1 MATGPRYADLDGLT
15 RAAYAGKGMPGQR
28 FREKAMG
35 KKKQKRMTEAEWLAC
50 TDPEPMLEFLRGK
63 ASERKMRLFACACC
77 RRIWGVLEHPLGREA
92 VEVAERYADRKE
104 TKKELSAATYAAAF
118 AGADFGSINGLA
130 VLAALSASADE
141 DRALDAAG
149 VAACAAPDDAD
160 ERIAQCGLFRDIA
173 GNPFR
178 PVSLDPA
185 WRTPTVRALAQAAYE
200 ERILPAGTLDPTRL
214 AVLSDALEETGCDN
228 ADILSHLRGPGP
240 HVRGCWVVDAILGKK

>member
-1 MATGPRYADLDGLT
+1 
-15 RAAYAGKGMPGQR
+15 
-28 FREKAMG
+28 MG

-92 VEVAERYADRKE
+92 VEVAECYADRKE
-104 TKKELSAATYAAAF
+104 TKNELSAASYAAAL
-118 AGADFGSINGLA
+118 AGADYGSINGLA

-149 VAACAAPDDAD
+149 IAACVAPDDDD

-185 WRTPTVRALAQAAYE
+185 WRTPTVRALAEAAYDD
-200 ERILPAGTLDPTRL
+200 RILPAGTLDPDRL
-214 AVLSDALEETGCDN
+214 AVLADALEEAGCDN

-240 HVRGCWVVDAILGKK
+240 HVRGCWVVDLLLGKE